1 MMKDM
6 YDALKPVSLICLCY
20 VLFAPSLCLLSAGLS
35 ISLCPVDLPGPPS
48 SVSLF
53 VTSASS
59 LFVSIREPTGIAT
72 GLITRYRGGVLLLHL

>member
-1 MMKDM
+1 MKDQ
-6 YDALKPVSLICLCY
+6 YDALKPVSLIRLSY
-20 VLFAPSLCLLSAGLS
+20 VLFAPSLCFS
-35 ISLCPVDLPGPPS
+35 ISLCPLDLPGPPS

-72 GLITRYRGGVLLLHL
+72 GLITRYRGGVLLLQL

>member
-1 MMKDM
+1 MKDQ
-6 YDALKPVSLICLCY
+6 YDALKPVSLIRLSY

-72 GLITRYRGGVLLLHL
+72 GLITRYRGGVLLLQL